1 MNFWHPITSD
11 EAEFLQEF
19 TDEEIADIDSVISE
33 DKGSDIP
40 EPDHA
45 DMAFDK
51 FLESLPP

>member
-1 MNFWHPITSD
+1 VRCSPSD

-33 DKGSDIP
+33 DKSSDIP

-51 FLESLPP
+51 FLESLPS